1 MASDYGPEIK
11 ASISQRKKAPP
22 PAKKAASSGKESP
35 ADKARDVKRG
45 IPEGSKQDQALDAQ
59 PANQMRQA
67 PPMAQQQPPQ
77 HVGFPMGADGGGGG
91 AAPDH
96 HRVAMA
102 SSIAH
107 AILGRGGA

>member
-22 PAKKAASSGKESP
+22 PAKKAAKESP
-35 ADKARDVKRG
+35 AEEKRDAKSG
-45 IPEGSKQDQALDAQ
+45 IAEGSKQDVRHDAAPAPQMQSAPQ
-59 PANQMRQA
+59 PS
-67 PPMAQQQPPQ
+67 Q
-77 HVGFPMGADGGGGG
+77 HVGFPMADGGGG